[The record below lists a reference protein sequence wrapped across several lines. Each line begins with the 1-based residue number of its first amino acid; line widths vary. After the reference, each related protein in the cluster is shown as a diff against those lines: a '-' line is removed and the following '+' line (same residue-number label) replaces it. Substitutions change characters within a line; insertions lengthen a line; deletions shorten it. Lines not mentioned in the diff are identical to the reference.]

1 MPLIVD
7 PNSGYLYGFPK
18 PVPEEF
24 VLDKQINPS
33 KREEFNQWLSEQC
46 KGNQIA
52 YTRMWY
58 KEDED

>member
-7 PNSGYLYGFPK
+7 LNSGYLYGFPK

-24 VLDKQINPS
+24 
-33 KREEFNQWLSEQC
+33 NQWLSEQC
-46 KGNQIA
+46 NGNEIA

-58 KEDED
+58 EEDED